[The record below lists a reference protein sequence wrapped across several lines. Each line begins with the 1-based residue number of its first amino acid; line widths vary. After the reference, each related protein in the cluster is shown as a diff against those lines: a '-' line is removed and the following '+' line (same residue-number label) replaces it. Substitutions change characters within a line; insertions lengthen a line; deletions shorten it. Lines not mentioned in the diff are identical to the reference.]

1 LEAREQIEIMSPV
14 GSFESL
20 MAAIQGGANAVYFGA
35 GKHNMRSRSSV
46 NFTLSD
52 LNDISRICKEKGI
65 RSYLT
70 LNSII
75 YDEELQEMQNIIDT
89 ARESGVSAIIASDPA
104 VINYA
109 VEKGIE
115 VHLSTQC
122 NVTNIEAVKWYS
134 RYADVVVLARELNLQ
149 QIKQIVD
156 AIKTYDIRG
165 PSGDLVAIEVFVHGA
180 LCMAISGKCYL
191 SFHTMNS
198 SANKGACLQ
207 ICRRRYDVTDKET
220 GTVLE
225 VDNEYIMS
233 PKDLCTIGIL
243 DQILAAGVKILKI
256 EGRGRSPEYVKTV
269 TQVYH
274 EGVEAVLN
282 KTFTQEKVAKWTER
296 LRTVY
301 NRGFWEGYYLGREL
315 GEWTQQHGS
324 QATIKKQYLGKVLNY
339 FSKLGVAEVKLETND
354 LKIGDK
360 YSING
365 PTSGV
370 VEGTI
375 EEIRLEYDKIPLAP
389 KGRICSF
396 KVSAPVRRGDKVFL
410 LIENPQSL
418 I

>member
-1 LEAREQIEIMSPV
+1 M
-14 GSFESL
+14 
-20 MAAIQGGANAVYFGA
+20 
-35 GKHNMRSRSSV
+35 
-46 NFTLSD
+46 
-52 LNDISRICKEKGI
+52 
-65 RSYLT
+65 
-70 LNSII
+70 
-75 YDEELQEMQNIIDT
+75 
-89 ARESGVSAIIASDPA
+89 
-104 VINYA
+104 
-109 VEKGIE
+109 
-115 VHLSTQC
+115 
-122 NVTNIEAVKWYS
+122 
-134 RYADVVVLARELNLQ
+134 
-149 QIKQIVD
+149 
-156 AIKTYDIRG
+156 
-165 PSGDLVAIEVFVHGA
+165 
-180 LCMAISGKCYL
+180 
-191 SFHTMNS
+191 
-198 SANKGACLQ
+198 
-207 ICRRRYDVTDKET
+207 
-220 GTVLE
+220 
-225 VDNEYIMS
+225 
-233 PKDLCTIGIL
+233 
-243 DQILAAGVKILKI
+243 
-256 EGRGRSPEYVKTV
+256 
-269 TQVYH
+269 
-274 EGVEAVLN
+274 N

-301 NRGFWEGYYLGREL
+301 NRGFWKGYYLGREL

>member
-1 LEAREQIEIMSPV
+1 MSPV

-35 GKHNMRSRSSV
+35 SKLNMRSRSST

-52 LNDISRICKEKGI
+52 LNKISTICKENGI

-75 YDEELQEMQNIIDT
+75 YDEELQEMQNIVDT
-89 ARESGVSAIIASDPA
+89 AKESGISAIIASDPS
-104 VINYA
+104 VISYA
-109 VEKGIE
+109 AQKGVE

-134 RYADVVVLARELNLQ
+134 RYADVIVLARELNLQ

-156 AIKTYDIRG
+156 AINSFDIRG
-165 PSGDLVAIEVFVHGA
+165 PSGNLIAIEIFVHGA

-191 SFHTMNS
+191 SLHSMNS
-198 SANKGACLQ
+198 SANRGACLQ

-225 VDNEYIMS
+225 IDNEYIMS

-243 DQILAAGVKILKI
+243 DQILATGVRVLKI

-282 KTFTQEKVAKWTER
+282 RTFSQKKVSEWTER

-301 NRGFWEGYYLGREL
+301 NRGFWEGYYLGKEL

-324 QATIKKQYLGKVLNY
+324 QATIKKHYLGKVLNY
-339 FSKLGVAEVKLETND
+339 FSKLGVAEVKLETSD
-354 LKIGDK
+354 LKTGDK

-370 VEGTI
+370 VEGTVD
-375 EEIRLEYDKIPLAP
+375 ELRLEYDNIPLAS
-389 KGRICSF
+389 KGQICSF

-410 LIENPQSL
+410 LIENSQS
-418 I
+418 II